1 MNSLWCDNVK
11 TPKFDSVK
19 GDIKTDVLIIGGG
32 LAGLLCAYKLH
43 NAGVDYTLVE
53 AGDICSGV
61 TKNTTAKITAQHGL
75 VYADIIKKF
84 GKKGAKLYLD
94 ANLDAVEQYRQLCQN
109 IDCDFEQ
116 KDSFVYSL
124 TGDRGIYNEYS
135 ALQELGYTPIYSHSL
150 PLPLSVRGG
159 VGFENQA
166 QFHPLKFACAIA
178 KGLNVYENS
187 KVTALLENT
196 ALTGKGKITAKKII
210 DATHFPIMNKHGLY
224 FLKMHQQR
232 SYVLALE
239 GADRID
245 GMYRDAEDKGLSF
258 RTYGDLLLLG
268 GGGHRTGEKGGGWD
282 ELKAFSDK
290 FYPNAAIKYKWA
302 TQDCV
307 TLDGLPYIGRYSGGT
322 QNIFAITGFNKWG
335 MTTSMVGADMMAA
348 AVLGKKHPCSELL
361 APSRSIMH
369 PSLLVNSAKA
379 VANILR
385 PTAPRCTHMGCALKY
400 NSAEHSWDCAC
411 HGSRFDAD
419 GKVID
424 NPATDDLKKKP

>member
-1 MNSLWCDNVK
+1 MKSLWYDNLEA
-11 TPKFDSVK
+11 PKFDSVK

-43 NAGVDYTLVE
+43 KAGVEYTLVE
-53 AGDICSGV
+53 AGRICCGV
-61 TKNTTAKITAQHGL
+61 TQNTTAKITAQHGL
-75 VYADIIKKF
+75 VYDDIIKKF
-84 GKKGAKLYLD
+84 GKTGAKLYLD

-124 TGDRGIYNEYS
+124 TGDRDIYNEFS
-135 ALQELGYTPIYSHSL
+135 ALQELGYNPCYSREL
-150 PLPLSVRGG
+150 PLPLSVRGA
-159 VGFENQA
+159 VGFKNQA
-166 QFHPLKFACAIA
+166 QFHPLKFAYAIA
-178 KGLNVYENS
+178 KGLNICENS
-187 KVTALLENT
+187 KVTALAKNT
-196 ALTGKGKITAKKII
+196 ALTEKGKITAEKII
-210 DATHFPIMNKHGLY
+210 VATHFPIMNKHGLY
-224 FLKMHQQR
+224 FLKMHQER

-239 GADRID
+239 GADRVD
-245 GMYRDAEDKGLSF
+245 GMYRDAEDKGFSL
-258 RTYGDLLLLG
+258 RTHGGLLLLG

-290 FYPNAAIKYKWA
+290 FYPNASIKYKWA

-307 TLDGLPYIGRYSGGT
+307 TLDGLPYIGRYSGQT
-322 QNIFAITGFNKWG
+322 ENIYAVTGFNKWG
-335 MTTSMVGADMMAA
+335 MTNSMLAADMLVA
-348 AVLGKKHPCSELL
+348 AVLDKKHPCSELL
-361 APSRSIMH
+361 SPSRSIMH

-400 NSAEHSWDCAC
+400 NSAEHTWDCAC